1 VSNMAEKLT
10 PEQVDE
16 CKEIFDL
23 FDADEDG
30 KSPSHRTPIHRPPR
44 AHLAPSLTQLICAC
58 VLLCCSRPVGLQVAS
73 PRVSS

>member
-1 VSNMAEKLT
+1 MSNMAEKLT

-30 KSPSHRTPIHRPPR
+30 KSPSPSYSDPPR
-44 AHLAPSLTQLICAC
+44 ARLAPSLN
-58 VLLCCSRPVGLQVAS
+58 
-73 PRVSS
+73 